1 MSSPPP
7 RPSSRPENT
16 LPPPA
21 VMDSLFNVHN
31 FAQTHAVT
39 IAATSAAVTS
49 VICGY
54 PFDSIKTRMQ
64 AYRYESSMH
73 CIRSTFYAEG
83 LAGFYRGVL
92 PIAAS
97 ISVLRSIS
105 FSLYNGGKTEI
116 LRMLLPAGDNDDDAA
131 VSPLTALLVSSAVSG
146 AFAGSVVATLN
157 APIDF
162 IKLQKQ
168 LERIVVVEK
177 RAAPA
182 AAAVAAAV
190 AVGSG
195 GGGVAPTAAA
205 GLGEGA
211 AGANVDATAAAA
223 ARDAAHARR
232 APSHGSGHAS
242 SYAATPPSM
251 QSSPPPAARQ
261 QQQQQPTKSTT
272 EWARHIVNIKG
283 PTGLYAGYSM
293 HLIRDAIGTAFYFSG
308 YEFCKH
314 VLSTSPYLG
323 TDADGQPRAL
333 TYMLAGGIAGSLSWL
348 VLFPIDITK
357 SVLQREALQ
366 HRPKYLTAL
375 QFVTTRW
382 RKSGIRGFYN
392 GIGPQLVRSFPVHSI
407 NFLVYENVVRWC
419 RAWGGGGQQLE

>member
-1 MSSPPP
+1 MSSPPSP
-7 RPSSRPENT
+7 IRTDHEQ
-16 LPPPA
+16 PPA
-21 VMDSLFNVHN
+21 LADSLLNFNH

-64 AYRYESSMH
+64 AYRYESSMA
-73 CIRSTFYAEG
+73 CIRSTFHAEG

-105 FSLYNGGKTEI
+105 FSLYNGGKAEV
-116 LRMLLPAGDNDDDAA
+116 RALLPVDM
-131 VSPLTALLVSSAVSG
+131 SPLTALLVSSAVSG

-168 LERIVVVEK
+168 LERIVVDTGARTVATS
-177 RAAPA
+177 AAAGA
-182 AAAVAAAV
+182 AAADAVVA
-190 AVGSG
+190 
-195 GGGVAPTAAA
+195 GVPTAAA

-211 AGANVDATAAAA
+211 AGAAAAA
-223 ARDAAHARR
+223 AAAETASADARR
-232 APSHGSGHAS
+232 APSHGSGRSHLAS
-242 SYAATPPSM
+242 STRPAPSAA
-251 QSSPPPAARQ
+251 AAVA
-261 QQQQQPTKSTT
+261 QPTTKSTT
-272 EWARHIVNIKG
+272 EWARHIVNMKG
-283 PTGLYAGYSM
+283 PSGLYSGYSI
-293 HLIRDAIGTAFYFSG
+293 HLVRDAIGTAFYFSG

-314 VLSTSPYLG
+314 LLTKYLG
-323 TDADGQPRAL
+323 TGADGQPGAV
-333 TYMLAGGIAGSLSWL
+333 TYMMAGGIAGTLSWL
-348 VLFPIDITK
+348 VLYPIDITK

-419 RAWGGGGQQLE
+419 RARGGAAEEGLISDAAKQA

>member
-1 MSSPPP
+1 MSSPPSP
-7 RPSSRPENT
+7 SRADPLRPPVLT
-16 LPPPA
+16 
-21 VMDSLFNVHN
+21 DSLLNFNH

-64 AYRYESSMH
+64 AFRYESSMA
-73 CIRSTFYAEG
+73 CIRSTFHAEG

-105 FSLYNGGKTEI
+105 FSLYNGGKTEV
-116 LRMLLPAGDNDDDAA
+116 RALLPADMP
-131 VSPLTALLVSSAVSG
+131 PLTALLVSSAVSG

-168 LERIVVVEK
+168 LERIVVNTGA
-177 RAAPA
+177 RGGGA
-182 AAAVAAAV
+182 AASAAASAVVAADAV
-190 AVGSG
+190 VVAA
-195 GGGVAPTAAA
+195 GVPTAAA

-211 AGANVDATAAAA
+211 AGAAAAA
-223 ARDAAHARR
+223 AAASETAASVDARR
-232 APSHGSGHAS
+232 APSHGSGRSQYPNTSSTRQPVPLSAS
-242 SYAATPPSM
+242 
-251 QSSPPPAARQ
+251 PAVVAVTT
-261 QQQQQPTKSTT
+261 QPTTKSTT
-272 EWARHIVNIKG
+272 EWARHIVNMKG
-283 PTGLYAGYSM
+283 PSGLYSGYSI
-293 HLIRDAIGTAFYFSG
+293 HLVRDAIGTAFYFSG

-314 VLSTSPYLG
+314 VLTKYLG
-323 TDADGQPRAL
+323 TGADGQPGAV
-333 TYMLAGGIAGSLSWL
+333 TYMLAGGIAGTLSWL

-375 QFVTTRW
+375 QFITTRW

-419 RAWGGGGQQLE
+419 RARGAEEGPISDAAKQA